1 MQLGMHV
8 TVGLLHEMFSAGKIT
23 QPHFYPRTFY
33 DNKTYA
39 AYFTQNLSRKS
50 GQGSF
55 LPSINIKMHK
65 IESCS
70 VTHTICYMLMLCF
83 MLTVPSSVTLNI
95 LVRVI

>member
-39 AYFTQNLSRKS
+39 AHFTQFLA
-50 GQGSF
+50 GS
-55 LPSINIKMHK
+55 LA
-65 IESCS
+65 E
-70 VTHTICYMLMLCF
+70 VCF
-83 MLTVPSSVTLNI
+83 FPA
-95 LVRVI
+95 